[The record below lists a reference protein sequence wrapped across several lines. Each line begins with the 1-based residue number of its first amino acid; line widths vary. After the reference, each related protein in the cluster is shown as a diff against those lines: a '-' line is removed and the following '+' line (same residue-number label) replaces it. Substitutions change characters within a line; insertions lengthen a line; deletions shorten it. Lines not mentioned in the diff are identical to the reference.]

1 MSKRKRR
8 SVCAQTEQ
16 RRSRDRIRK
25 AKYRRERYEYAV
37 AFLGGKC
44 CLCSSTENLQFDHW
58 HPWLKRGPLMRF
70 YSYGQRFHDE
80 LEKVV
85 LLCTAC
91 HTEKTSEQRKNKP
104 IPPEA
109 APF

>member
-1 MSKRKRR
+1 MSKRKRKAVSASDLR
-8 SVCAQTEQ
+8 
-16 RRSRDRIRK
+16 RRSRDRVRK
-25 AKYRRERYEYAV
+25 ARYRKERYAFAV

-44 CLCSSTENLQFDHW
+44 CLCSSTEDLQFDHW
-58 HPWLKRGPLMRF
+58 YPWLKRGPLMRF
-70 YSYGQRFHDE
+70 YSYGQRFFDE

-91 HTEKTSEQRKNKP
+91 HALKTAEQRKNKP
-104 IPPEA
+104 VPPEA